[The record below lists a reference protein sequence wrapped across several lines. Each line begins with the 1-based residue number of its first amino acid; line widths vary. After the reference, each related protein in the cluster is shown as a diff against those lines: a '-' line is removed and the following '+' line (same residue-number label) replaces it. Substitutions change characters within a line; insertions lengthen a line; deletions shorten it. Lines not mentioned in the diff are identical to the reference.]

1 MVPEPPVVVQQD
13 AVPPLLEYLNGF
25 GSPRLALVADHNT
38 YDALGRRVEAALAA
52 QGMDIT
58 RILLEGDEIVPDE
71 ATCMQVFL
79 ANRDDQRIFL
89 AVGSGVIT
97 DVVRFTSHRSRN
109 PFVSVPTA
117 PSVDAYTATGS
128 SLVVNRLK
136 QTIPGQGPIAVF
148 ADLETLC
155 AAPQPMIAAGFG
167 DVVAKYTSLAD
178 WKLSHLLLDAPYSA
192 PIAQR
197 MQVAR
202 DRCMEDADRVA
213 AAQPAA
219 IHSLIVALVEAGL
232 CMLQFGGSQPA
243 GQSEHY
249 ISHYLEMKLVQE
261 GRPAV
266 LHGAK
271 TGMATVI
278 VARYHDQ
285 IRRMTRDQAAQ
296 RLEASQL
303 PNRQQEIERIRSVY
317 GPLTDLIVT
326 EQAAFLAW
334 TENDYER
341 LKQRILDRWAEVQE
355 VSAGVPSPEALARLL
370 ERAGGTADHRALG
383 LGDDE
388 VATAER
394 YSHYVRNRFTVMKL
408 SRILGLLP

>member
-1 MVPEPPVVVQQD
+1 
-13 AVPPLLEYLNGF
+13 
-25 GSPRLALVADHNT
+25 
-38 YDALGRRVEAALAA
+38 
-52 QGMDIT
+52 
-58 RILLEGDEIVPDE
+58 
-71 ATCMQVFL
+71 MQVFL
-79 ANRDDQRIFL
+79 ANRDDQRVFL

-109 PFVSVPTA
+109 PFISLPTA

-148 ADLETLC
+148 ADLATLC
-155 AAPQPMIAAGFG
+155 AAPPPMIAAGFG
-167 DVVAKYTSLAD
+167 DVLAKYTSLAD
-178 WKLSHLLLDAPYSA
+178 WKLSHLLVDAPYNAS
-192 PIAQR
+192 IAQR

-202 DRCMEDADRVA
+202 DRCMEDAEQVA
-213 AAQPAA
+213 AAQPEA

-261 GRPAV
+261 GRPPV

-278 VARYHDQ
+278 VARYYDQ
-285 IRRMTRDQAAQ
+285 IRRMSRDQAAQ
-296 RLEASQL
+296 RLEASRL
-303 PNRQQEIERIRSVY
+303 PGRAQEIERIRSAY
-317 GPLTDLIVT
+317 GPLTDGVVA
-326 EQAAFLAW
+326 EQATFLAW
-334 TENDYER
+334 TESDYDR
-341 LKQRILDRWAEVQE
+341 LKQRILDRWEEVQGVAAEV
-355 VSAGVPSPEALARLL
+355 PPPDALARLL
-370 ERAGGTADHRALG
+370 ERAGGTADYRVLG
-383 LGDDE
+383 LGDGE
-388 VATAER
+388 MATAER